1 MGCARWTYEP
11 EEAVLKSAP
20 RMDWVERL
28 LFLSAENETAD
39 SQTTS
44 NLWRSAMMMVVGMT
58 AVENGGVND
67 SYFTNY
73 SYI

>member
-1 MGCARWTYEP
+1 
-11 EEAVLKSAP
+11 
-20 RMDWVERL
+20 MDWVERL